1 MTRIDAHQHFW
12 PDPTLAD
19 YRWMIDEV
27 AAIRRPFG
35 PADLAPLL
43 AANAIDRS
51 VLVQARGSV
60 SETETLLA
68 TAAETAFVAGVV
80 GWVDLTSPRVAD
92 DIARLRAAVGGDRLV
107 GIRHQVQ
114 DEPDA
119 EWLGRSDVR
128 RGIAAV
134 GEAGLVYD
142 LLVLTR
148 ELPAALETVR
158 ALPDVRFV

>member
-12 PDPTLAD
+12 PDPTIAD
-19 YRWMIDEV
+19 YPWMIDEV
-27 AAIRRPFG
+27 AAIRRPFT

-43 AANAIDRS
+43 AANGIDRS

-60 SETETLLA
+60 AETDTLLA
-68 TAAETAFVAGVV
+68 TAAATPFIAGVV
-80 GWVDLTSPRVAD
+80 GWVDLTSTGVAD
-92 DIARLRAAVGGDRLV
+92 DLGALRAGVGGVRLV

-148 ELPAALETVR
+148 ELPAAL
-158 ALPDVRFV
+158 